1 MPKSRWSIVA
11 PFLPPRTGDTLPRM
25 PHPPLDR
32 RRFAL
37 GLAALTAT
45 PAFARTRKPQAAKPF
60 HCVAMLGRLE
70 RSAGGRL
77 GAYILDTGSGLGFGW
92 REDERFGMCSTFK
105 LSLAALTL
113 REVDA
118 GRLPAGERLVWS
130 LLDVLPN
137 SPVTGAASGPRGMT
151 VVALAQAAQ
160 QTSDNLAAN
169 MVMKRLGGPPALTA
183 FWRSL
188 GDTVS
193 RLDRYETAV
202 NNVPPGEV
210 RDTTSPRAI
219 TASLAQIL
227 AGNVLAPASRDMLLR
242 WMAETTTGVRR
253 IRAGVPQDWRAGD
266 KTGTGMAP
274 GMESKI
280 NDIAILFPP
289 GKAPLVAAVF
299 YEPADAPQDIRA
311 QDEAVLAAVGRIA
324 ADREAWK
331 R

>member
-1 MPKSRWSIVA
+1 MPDS
-11 PFLPPRTGDTLPRM
+11 M
-25 PHPPLDR
+25 LDR

-37 GLAALTAT
+37 SIAALAAT
-45 PAFARTRKPQAAKPF
+45 PALARERAPRPPKPF
-60 HCVAMLGRLE
+60 HGIQMLGRLE

-77 GAYILDTGSGLGFGW
+77 GAYILDTGTGQGFGW

-118 GRLPAGERLVWS
+118 GRLPADERLVWS
-130 LLDVLPN
+130 LLDLLPN
-137 SPVTGAASGPRGMT
+137 SPVTGAASGPQGLT

-169 MVMKRLGGPPALTA
+169 MVMKRLGGPEALTA

-193 RLDRYETAV
+193 RLDRYETAL
-202 NNVPPGEV
+202 NIVPAGEV
-210 RDTTSPRAI
+210 RDTTSARAI
-219 TASLAQIL
+219 TTSLAQVL
-227 AGNVLAPASRDMLLR
+227 AGNVLTPASRDMLLR
-242 WMAETTTGVRR
+242 WMSETTTGLKR
-253 IRAGVPQDWRAGD
+253 IRAGVPADWRSGD
-266 KTGTGMAP
+266 KTGTYMAP
-274 GMESKI
+274 GMYSKI

-289 GKAPLVAAVF
+289 GKAPLLATAF
-299 YEPADAPQDIRA
+299 YEPADAPQDIRP

-324 ADREAWK
+324 ADRNAWK